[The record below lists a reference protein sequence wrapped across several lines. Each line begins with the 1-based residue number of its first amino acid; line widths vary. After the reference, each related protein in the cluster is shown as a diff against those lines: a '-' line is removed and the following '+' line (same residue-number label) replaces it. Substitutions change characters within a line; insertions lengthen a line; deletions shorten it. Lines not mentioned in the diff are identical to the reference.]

1 MKYLKLY
8 QKSLRK
14 VNSMNTND
22 IIKRLFEEGHISE
35 EEKKKCGHCEQ
46 NETRKQRKRTWCQQ
60 RRKYIPAAIESKCFR
75 RIIRTFHMG

>member
-35 EEKKKCGHCEQ
+35 EEKKNLLNNIQDIEHLKDF
-46 NETRKQRKRTWCQQ
+46 
-60 RRKYIPAAIESKCFR
+60 YIWKAWKNGELLTENQIF
-75 RIIRTFHMG
+75 